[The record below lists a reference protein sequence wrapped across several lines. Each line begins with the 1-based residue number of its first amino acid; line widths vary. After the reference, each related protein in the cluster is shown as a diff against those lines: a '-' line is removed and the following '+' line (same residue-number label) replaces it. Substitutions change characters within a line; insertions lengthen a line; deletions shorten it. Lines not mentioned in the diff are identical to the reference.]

1 MTCVTLA
8 SCINYF
14 GDMFNKFI
22 FLILLIL
29 NHQNIYK
36 YGPNQDTKLISAPI
50 KSSKMGL

>member
-14 GDMFNKFI
+14 GDMLSKFI

-36 YGPNQDTKLISAPI
+36 YGPNQDKKLTSTPI
-50 KSSKMGL
+50 KTS